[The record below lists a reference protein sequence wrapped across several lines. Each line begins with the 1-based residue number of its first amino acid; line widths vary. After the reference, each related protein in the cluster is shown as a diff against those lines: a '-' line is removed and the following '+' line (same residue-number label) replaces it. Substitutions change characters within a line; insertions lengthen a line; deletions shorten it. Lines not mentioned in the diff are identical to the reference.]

1 MTTTLLVDLGGTRIK
16 SALLTSPSDVSAV
29 THGGDWRSA
38 VRTVVQRSGADEVA
52 LCVPGLVKD
61 GRVAYLPGKL
71 PEIVDADLAA
81 VFGVRVPLVVNDA
94 VAYGVG
100 ECRGGAGAGAD
111 RVVVVTLGTGVGVA
125 VVEHGAPLG
134 TGPWGG
140 GILGGQLV
148 VAAAGG
154 TFEACCRAAALV
166 AAVPGA
172 RDVEEAYA
180 LLAAGNAA
188 AAQGFSV
195 VRDVLVRGLVALS
208 MAHAP
213 DVVVVGGGACQAG
226 LLDGVQESVE
236 AGLWPGQSVS
246 VRSAELGDA
255 SALVGLA
262 ALLRAQVA
270 A

>member
-1 MTTTLLVDLGGTRIK
+1 VSTTLLVDLGGTRIK

-61 GRVAYLPGKL
+61 GRVAHLPGKL

-134 TGPWGG
+134 TGPWGA

-172 RDVEEAYA
+172 RDAEEAYA

-188 AAQGFSV
+188 ARGFSV
-195 VRDVLVRGLVALS
+195 VRAVLVRGLVALS
-208 MAHAP
+208 LAHAP

-236 AGLWPGQSVS
+236 AGLGPGQAVS